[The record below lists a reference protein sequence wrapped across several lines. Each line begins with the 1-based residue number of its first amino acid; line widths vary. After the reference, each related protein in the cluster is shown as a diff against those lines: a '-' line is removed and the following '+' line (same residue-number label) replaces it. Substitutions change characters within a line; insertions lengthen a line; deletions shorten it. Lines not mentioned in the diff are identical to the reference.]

1 MGSVFSS
8 ISDVIA
14 AMTAHGQSI
23 MMHKTGFTGV
33 GTNSP
38 VATIDGFFTSLWV
51 FTGYAPAGTPPT
63 TVAIPDNTT
72 PGSMRQSNASGGR
85 SLYLLHATA
94 HANATGS
101 LTLYDRL
108 LHQGNLSG
116 TVTTAQTVGGSIT
129 RNTGGAG
136 NEIWVEIY
144 TQIGATATTITA
156 SYTNQ
161 AGTSGKTTQA
171 VTFGGTNAREAQRMI
186 RLPLASG
193 DSGVQSVQS
202 VTVLATTGT
211 AGAFGVTIANPIVEL
226 QLDNLGVGAVR
237 DFAAGIPDFP
247 LIPSGACLSWIW
259 LPRTTVTILEQ
270 MYGSLQFAEK

>member
-1 MGSVFSS
+1 MTAFTN

-14 AMTAHGQSI
+14 AVTAHGQLV

-38 VATIDGFFTSLWV
+38 VATIVGQATSLWLY
-51 FTGYAPAGTPPT
+51 TGYAPAGSAPT
-63 TVAIPDNTT
+63 TVAIPTRTT
-72 PGSMRQSNASGGR
+72 NGAMKQTDATGGR

-94 HANATGS
+94 LATAPGA
-101 LTLYDRL
+101 LVLYDRL
-108 LHQGNLSG
+108 LHIGNLSG
-116 TVTTAQTVGGSIT
+116 TVTTAQTVGGVIT
-129 RNTGGAG
+129 RNTGGVG

-144 TQIGATATTITA
+144 TQIGATGTTITA

-161 AGTSGKTTQA
+161 AGTSGKTTTA
-171 VTFGGTNAREAQRMI
+171 VTFGATNNREAQRMI

-193 DSGVQSVQS
+193 DSGVQSIQS

-211 AGAFGVTIANPIVEL
+211 AGAFGVTLVHPLAEL
-226 QLDNLGVGAVR
+226 QVGVSGCGTVR
-237 DFAAGIPDFP
+237 DYMAGLPDCP
-247 LIPSGACLSWIW
+247 LIEPGACLAWIW
-259 LPRTTVTILEQ
+259 LPQTASVLEQ